1 MRVTGIIFTLLYSVL
16 ATAQVELVTPF
27 NKCRV
32 QGSTTIYDYK
42 NKKWMYSDAAD
53 ANKAT
58 LPASTFKIVNLLIA
72 LQSGVITDENE
83 IVKFTEKQDTMLYG
97 YRPEIY
103 RDMTVKKAF
112 EVSAGWVFVDLAKRI
127 GKERYRHDLKACRY
141 GNGKFREKG
150 IDFWNFG
157 SFGVTPRNQV
167 EFLVRVY
174 EGKTPFSKRNT
185 DILKEV
191 MITERAK
198 GYIIRSKTGWTRANW
213 NDIGWWVGYVERKDN
228 VYFFATR
235 LTKKRSDINP
245 DFGSCRKEITKDILK
260 QIQALE

>member
-1 MRVTGIIFTLLYSVL
+1 MRQTVIIFTLLYSVL
-16 ATAQVELVTPF
+16 ATAQVDMITPF
-27 NKCRV
+27 KKCRV

-42 NKKWMYSDAAD
+42 NKKWIYSDEAD

-83 IVKFTEKQDTMLYG
+83 MVKFSEKQDTTLYG

-127 GKERYRHDLKACRY
+127 GKERYRHDLKACHY
-141 GNGKFREKG
+141 GNGNLSKKG

-157 SFGVTPRNQV
+157 SFGVTPKNQI
-167 EFLVRVY
+167 EFLVRIY
-174 EGKTPFSKRNT
+174 EGKTTFSKRNT

-191 MITERAK
+191 MITEK
-198 GYIIRSKTGWTRANW
+198 TNTYIIRSKTGWTRANGK
-213 NDIGWWVGYVERKDN
+213 DIGWWVGYVERKDN

-235 LTKKRSDINP
+235 ITKKRSEVNP
-245 DFGSCRKEITKDILK
+245 DFGSCRKDITREILK
-260 QIQALE
+260 QIHAMD

>member
-1 MRVTGIIFTLLYSVL
+1 MRITCFILILLYSAL
-16 ATAQVELVTPF
+16 ATAQMDMDTPF
-27 NKCRV
+27 KKCRV

-42 NKKWMYSDAAD
+42 NKKWIYSDAAD

-72 LQSGVITDENE
+72 LQSGAIKDENE
-83 IVKFTEKQDTMLYG
+83 TVKFTEKQDTTLYG

-112 EVSAGWVFVDLAKRI
+112 ELSAGWVFVDLAKRI

-157 SFGVTPRNQV
+157 SFGVTPQNQI

-174 EGKTPFSKRNT
+174 EGKTPFSKQNT

-191 MITERAK
+191 MITEKTRS
-198 GYIIRSKTGWTRANW
+198 YIIRSKTGWTRANGK
-213 NDIGWWVGYVERKDN
+213 DIGWWVGYVERKDN
-228 VYFFATR
+228 LYFFATR
-235 LTKKRSDINP
+235 LTKKRSEVNP
-245 DFGSCRKEITKDILK
+245 DFGSCRKEITKEILK